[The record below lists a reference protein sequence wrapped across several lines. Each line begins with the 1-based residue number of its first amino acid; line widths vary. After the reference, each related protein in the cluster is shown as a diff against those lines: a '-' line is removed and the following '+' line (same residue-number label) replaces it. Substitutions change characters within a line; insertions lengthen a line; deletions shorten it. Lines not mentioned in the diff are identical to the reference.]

1 MAAMDGTG
9 RTVIVATGLPRA
21 VAIDH
26 PLGSSE
32 GRIYWTDELQ
42 GVVRSASLNG
52 SHEEVVRCTC
62 VHMCVRMCVHGSV
75 CMFAYVCGD
84 GHICEH
90 SLKLQREGNELN
102 IETGKQT
109 SKYYFKINLEENVL
123 I

>member
-62 VHMCVRMCVHGSV
+62 VHVCVHGSV
-75 CMFAYVCGD
+75 CMEVCAWKCVYVCVCVWGWP
-84 GHICEH
+84 
-90 SLKLQREGNELN
+90 
-102 IETGKQT
+102 
-109 SKYYFKINLEENVL
+109 YM
-123 I
+123 